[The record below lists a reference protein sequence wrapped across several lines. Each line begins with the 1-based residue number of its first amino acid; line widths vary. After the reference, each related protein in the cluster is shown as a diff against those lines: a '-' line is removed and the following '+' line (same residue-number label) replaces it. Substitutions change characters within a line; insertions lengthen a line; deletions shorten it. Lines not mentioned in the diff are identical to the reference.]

1 MYNSVLILTTDTY
14 FYQQPPPPKKKK
26 LESFIHVRD
35 KIFHQEMEF
44 KGRKLLDLGLN
55 IT

>member
-1 MYNSVLILTTDTY
+1 MYNSVLILTTDTK
-14 FYQQPPPPKKKK
+14 FYQKK
-26 LESFIHVRD
+26 LESFINVRD

>member
-1 MYNSVLILTTDTY
+1 MYNSVLILTTETK
-14 FYQQPPPPKKKK
+14 FYQQSPLPPQKK
-26 LESFIHVRD
+26 LESLINVRD

-44 KGRKLLDLGLN
+44 KRRKLLDLGLN